1 MNQKDLCWSLSTYR
15 NSYSSTAS
23 RAIEFQLG
31 WMTDPIYL
39 GDYPKSMRRILGDR
53 LPAFSSDQRNL
64 IMGSADFLGI
74 NHYSSALASKPKEHS
89 PWGGYWADQ
98 FVDLSSDPS
107 WEKTAMGWNIA
118 PSGAKGILLWIADR
132 YSNPD
137 VYVTENGV
145 ACEQSIHDS
154 KRVDYFEGYIKG
166 FGEAMMEGVN
176 LKGYFAW
183 SLFDNFEWQYG
194 LSKRFGI
201 VYVNYDT
208 LERTPKD
215 SAEWYRTIIDSNGD
229 KLYSS
234 P

>member
-1 MNQKDLCWSLSTYR
+1 
-15 NSYSSTAS
+15 
-23 RAIEFQLG
+23 
-31 WMTDPIYL
+31 
-39 GDYPKSMRRILGDR
+39 
-53 LPAFSSDQRNL
+53 
-64 IMGSADFLGI
+64 
-74 NHYSSALASKPKEHS
+74 
-89 PWGGYWADQ
+89 
-98 FVDLSSDPS
+98 
-107 WEKTAMGWNIA
+107 MGWNIA